1 MMQMQPPERKIDM
14 QLHVV
19 LLILGYSLFVTK
31 KKKKG
36 GEWPIVSKRKYLFV
50 AFIVS
55 LNPAAEL
62 SCERPIHLPGKH
74 SLIIVEISL

>member
-36 GEWPIVSKRKYLFV
+36 GSGPLLAKENIFLW
-50 AFIVS
+50 
-55 LNPAAEL
+55 
-62 SCERPIHLPGKH
+62 HL
-74 SLIIVEISL
+74 

>member
-14 QLHVV
+14 QLHAV

-36 GEWPIVSKRKYLFV
+36 GV
-50 AFIVS
+50 AH
-55 LNPAAEL
+55 
-62 SCERPIHLPGKH
+62 C
-74 SLIIVEISL
+74 